1 MTTDLG
7 PVRATR
13 KKKTLFQPFPIS
25 MEFSGHGER
34 IGWWLSDS
42 ISCPSQYQHCD
53 ANSDWCDEDR
63 RWYRRSFKTFKGTR
77 SVLQVSMDETGV
89 LKACRVKK
97 YEKRWKMCFGNWS
110 LLFKVCQH
118 PKCGLTPGGGYPKKL
133 NFYKL
138 AVCMYANDG
147 WFVSISLHK
156 AFLLKLV
163 QIFKTELCYF

>member
-1 MTTDLG
+1 MAWGLVIQAQDETRDKMTRQIILKIIL
-7 PVRATR
+7 TR
-13 KKKTLFQPFPIS
+13 WDTRWDTNIRRVGVQKLPHSKAACNSFLPFLDHFSYFLKPFPHL
-25 MEFSGHGER
+25 FGLK
-34 IGWWLSDS
+34 IG
-42 ISCPSQYQHCD
+42 
-53 ANSDWCDEDR
+53 
-63 RWYRRSFKTFKGTR
+63 G
-77 SVLQVSMDETGV
+77 
-89 LKACRVKK
+89 
-97 YEKRWKMCFGNWS
+97 KMCFGNWS